1 MDERIWTIAE
11 ILDKSG
17 PMTADELAAQLKLS
31 GKTVRSLIKT
41 YAKEMQEN
49 GFCIT
54 AKPGRGFG
62 IEITDAQTYVSG
74 SKPQQGERTGIPQ
87 DAQERIQRLRQ
98 YLLEKDGY
106 SKLDDLSEQFFVSRR
121 SISNDLREVERQL
134 AEYGLSIRRKPG
146 YGICVVGR
154 ETNRRI
160 CIAAQRDESRP
171 VGQQIQELVSRV
183 LEKEKFAMSTMALDN
198 LAVHLEVAVERI
210 RTGHAIESSDGM
222 QADLPERILEVA
234 SHIAVQIENMTGVA
248 FPLPEVY
255 YIAMHLNGKQMYRAN
270 AMTSDEN
277 LVIPQ
282 EVNRIVS
289 DMIEHIYEAFRIDF
303 RDNLELRMG
312 LCMHMVPL
320 LARIKSGMRMKNPIL
335 QDIKREYPLA
345 YEMATQACSVLRN
358 VSPNP
363 IKEDEIGYIAVSFA
377 LALERQK
384 AKEWAP
390 KNILIVCASGKGS
403 AQLLAYRYQQKF
415 GKNLGRVQTCDV
427 IGLRS
432 VNFSKIDYVFSTVPI
447 PIYVPVPIRQIQFFP
462 TEKELTQMKMFRE
475 LHRWGIEPVI
485 TISHFETPLALVKKY
500 GGWDNRKLVGFF
512 ERYCKVL
519 FERYKD
525 QVKYWMT
532 FNEINNTLKLP
543 YLAAGMVVADD
554 ANAPQRQYQA
564 AHNMFVANALAVK
577 ACHEMIPG
585 AKIGC
590 MLSLSTAYP
599 NTCRPEDVME
609 TYQLRQRSLF
619 FSDVMLRG
627 RYPSYIDRKWEEL
640 GVQVQMEPGDF
651 ELIAQNT
658 NDYLAFSYY
667 MTSTHIAGMKIRSNT
682 GGHVGADNPYLEKSK
697 WGWPIDP
704 VGLRFVCN
712 ELYDRYQKPMFI
724 AENGLGTADTIDSD
738 GRIRDTARMEY
749 LKKHIE
755 ALQQAVADGCDIFGY
770 TWWGPIDIVSA
781 GTGEMEKRYGFIYVD
796 KDNQGNGTLRR
807 RKKDSFEYYK
817 KVIASNGQDL
827 ELPAED

>member
-1 MDERIWTIAE
+1 MSFPKGFFWGGAVAANQVEGAWNVDGKGPSVADVATYKPNTDVKDYKSHVAMDDAHIAAA
-11 ILDKSG
+11 
-17 PMTADELAAQLKLS
+17 MADPDDTYYPKRRGIDFYHHYKEDLKLF
-31 GKTVRSLIKT
+31 
-41 YAKEMQEN
+41 AEM
-49 GFCIT
+49 GFT
-54 AKPGRGFG
+54 MLR
-62 IEITDAQTYVSG
+62 VSIAW
-74 SKPQQGERTGIPQ
+74 T
-87 DAQERIQRLRQ
+87 RI
-98 YLLEKDGY
+98 
-106 SKLDDLSEQFFVSRR
+106 
-121 SISNDLREVERQL
+121 
-134 AEYGLSIRRKPG
+134 
-146 YGICVVGR
+146 
-154 ETNRRI
+154 
-160 CIAAQRDESRP
+160 
-171 VGQQIQELVSRV
+171 
-183 LEKEKFAMSTMALDN
+183 
-198 LAVHLEVAVERI
+198 
-210 RTGHAIESSDGM
+210 
-222 QADLPERILEVA
+222 
-234 SHIAVQIENMTGVA
+234 
-248 FPLPEVY
+248 
-255 YIAMHLNGKQMYRAN
+255 
-270 AMTSDEN
+270 
-277 LVIPQ
+277 
-282 EVNRIVS
+282 
-289 DMIEHIYEAFRIDF
+289 
-303 RDNLELRMG
+303 
-312 LCMHMVPL
+312 
-320 LARIKSGMRMKNPIL
+320 
-335 QDIKREYPLA
+335 
-345 YEMATQACSVLRN
+345 
-358 VSPNP
+358 
-363 IKEDEIGYIAVSFA
+363 
-377 LALERQK
+377 
-384 AKEWAP
+384 
-390 KNILIVCASGKGS
+390 
-403 AQLLAYRYQQKF
+403 
-415 GKNLGRVQTCDV
+415 
-427 IGLRS
+427 
-432 VNFSKIDYVFSTVPI
+432 
-447 PIYVPVPIRQIQFFP
+447 FP
-462 TEKELTQMKMFRE
+462 TGEEAEPNEKGLQFYSDLFAEMHKN
-475 LHRWGIEPVI
+475 GIEPLV
-485 TISHFETPLALVKKY
+485 TLSHYEMPLALATKY
-500 GGWDNRKLVGFF
+500 NGWVDRRVIDCFAKFCHV
-512 ERYCKVL
+512 C

-554 ANAPQRQYQA
+554 ASAPQRQYQA

-640 GVQVQMEPGDF
+640 GVQVQMEPGDL

-724 AENGLGTADTIDSD
+724 AENGLGTADTIDPD

-796 KDNQGNGTLRR
+796 KDNQGNGTLQR